1 MRVMIVG
8 AGIAGLTLGHELV
21 EAGHQ
26 VTLIEALPEI
36 GGLAR
41 SFRYGDFCF
50 DLGPHRFHTENERV
64 EGFIRKILEDNQV
77 EISRSSGVWFF
88 DRYHEWPLG
97 ASSILKIP
105 KIEMVKACL
114 DLFFRPKAKGES
126 FEDYVLSRYGR
137 TIYRLFFKP
146 YTEKFI
152 KYRCDQLHH
161 SWAKAG
167 INRAVI
173 DKRVEV
179 TGIWNL
185 LKGTL
190 FPKKVDTRFIY
201 PEHGGIGAFP
211 ETIGERIQA
220 GGGVIHT
227 ARTLTELVREGGRIT
242 AAVDSAGERHTVDHI
257 FWTGTMPSLQR
268 LLDLDDF
275 RLEYLSS
282 LFLNFE
288 VDGVPDHDFQWIYYG
303 GPDLVFS
310 RASFPTMFSPKTA
323 PPGKHGICVEIACM
337 EDDGAWNH
345 PEWVMGDVRNQMIK
359 VGLVPRYTAIDD
371 CHVER
376 VRNTYPI
383 YTMGYQERKTAAA
396 RKIRAQAANLNL
408 LGRTGN
414 FWYNNMD
421 HSIAQ
426 ALHMARK
433 FAAKPGDASVSTD
446 EIFEG

>member
-8 AGIAGLTLGHELV
+8 AGVAGLTLGHQLV
-21 EAGHQ
+21 RAGHD
-26 VTLIEALPEI
+26 VTVVEILPEI

-41 SFRYGDFCF
+41 SFRYGDFAF

-64 EGFIRKILEDNQV
+64 EKFIREVLGENRLDIH
-77 EISRSSGVWFF
+77 RSSGVWFF
-88 DRYHEWPLG
+88 DQYHDWPLQ
-97 ASSILKIP
+97 ASSLFKIP
-105 KIEMVKACL
+105 KREMIKACL
-114 DLFFRPKAKGES
+114 DLFFRPRPRGES

-152 KYRCDQLHH
+152 KYRCDQLHD
-161 SWAKAG
+161 SWAKVG

-179 TGIWNL
+179 SGIWNL
-185 LKGTL
+185 VRGTL
-190 FPKKVDTRFIY
+190 FPKKVDTRFMY
-201 PEHGGIGAFP
+201 PKHGGIGAFAD
-211 ETIGERIQA
+211 TLAERI
-220 GGGVIHT
+220 
-227 ARTLTELVREGGRIT
+227 RNEGGTILTDCRLVSLQCRDQKVVE
-242 AAVDSAGERHTVDHI
+242 AVDSHGATHKVDHL
-257 FWTGTMPSLQR
+257 FWTGTLPALQK
-268 LLDLDDF
+268 LLDLADF

-282 LFLNFE
+282 IFLNFE
-288 VDGVPDHDFQWIYYG
+288 VDGEPGHGYQWIYYG

-310 RASFPTMFSPKTA
+310 RASFPTLFSPHTA
-323 PPGKHGICVEIACM
+323 PAGKHGICVEIACM
-337 EDDGAWNH
+337 EGDGAWNH
-345 PEWVMGDVRNQMIK
+345 PEWVMGDVRTQMIR
-359 VGLVPRYTAIDD
+359 VGLVQRYTAIDD

-383 YTMGYQERKTAAA
+383 YTMGYQERKAEAA
-396 RKIRAQAANLNL
+396 RQIRQLGRNINL

-426 ALHMARK
+426 ALHMSRK
-433 FAAKPGDASVSTD
+433 FVARSEDVSVSTE
-446 EIFEG
+446 EIFQG